1 MNSIKMTTKNF
12 IIKEGRVC
20 CTDKEV
26 PEEPKKVNC
35 GGTHACTCAG
45 LAFERGANRDV
56 VDGYDDN
63 CPYRYAAAL
72 QLIKDNAVLIR
83 EEDQDLSRKL
93 IYNQYDPDNCNLT
106 WCGEKGKRVPG
117 EVSCYN
123 QCSKYKEIK
132 DDTFYP
138 VSVEVEIGDGE
149 LCKYCNKSKDG
160 HYHDTVLNRYACK
173 AGDLVAA
180 LCTFHPQTVARIV
193 EEPVEALQMIMTHTR
208 EDGIYQIAKK
218 AIKNINL

>member
-72 QLIKDNAVLIR
+72 QLIKDNAVPFHPD
-83 EEDQDLSRKL
+83 DQDKAYGQLLLSEGAANESVL
-93 IYNQYDPDNCNLT
+93 
-106 WCGEKGKRVPG
+106 
-117 EVSCYN
+117 
-123 QCSKYKEIK
+123 
-132 DDTFYP
+132 YP
-138 VSVEVEIGDGE
+138 MSMEVEICDVPMAYYFDRTK
-149 LCKYCNKSKDG
+149 KYKR
-160 HYHDTVLNRYACK
+160 L
-173 AGDLVAA
+173 
-180 LCTFHPQTVARIV
+180 ARIV
-193 EEPVEALQMIMTHTR
+193 EEPVETDTYTVINTGNDTKVYKNGSLIPSAGRPNPLYLQCKPSSQV
-208 EDGIYQIAKK
+208 EDQEELWKDVFNNYVRWSDQEEKTAELLKDFQISRRK
-218 AIKNINL
+218 